1 MDKMFN
7 HFFFLLLVFYFLFLL
22 SELQDIFVEV
32 IVFDVNIC
40 LFFFFIVN
48 IFFLNVSHL
57 FTSAVRKN

>member
-40 LFFFFIVN
+40 LFFFFSLL
-48 IFFLNVSHL
+48 IFFSLMFHTCS
-57 FTSAVRKN
+57 KN